1 MSLKMLV
8 NDDEKIT
15 FALYQR
21 PDKLW
26 CIREEVLN
34 KDNELEYF
42 STFKIL
48 ADTKEEIIPLLEM
61 VLEKVKESEDVK

>member
-8 NDDEKIT
+8 SDDEKIT

-21 PDKLW
+21 HDKLW

-34 KDNELEYF
+34 KDNELQYF
-42 STFKIL
+42 STFNVL

>member
-8 NDDEKIT
+8 SDDEKIT

-21 PDKLW
+21 PDGLW

-34 KDNELEYF
+34 KDNELQYF
-42 STFKIL
+42 STFNVL